1 MRSAEKLAPTPSAVA
16 PSQREIANYSR
27 DMLDQLKEMAVR
39 HQLQDLA
46 DLIEAAVIEAARLS
60 GDRRNSRNSR
70 K

>member
-1 MRSAEKLAPTPSAVA
+1 
-16 PSQREIANYSR
+16 
-27 DMLDQLKEMAVR
+27 MLDQLKEMAVR